1 MSSVPEPLEES
12 QSLRNWDLAF
22 QHMPKTRI
30 RQEIAMEAARE
41 LVWEWFFRPIQTTNF
56 WEPNGSSSS
65 ESPELA
71 GPTVCIQIVE
81 KICADLPVGFDE
93 LGEDFVST
101 LSAHI
106 LEIMALG
113 ITVGDEVRS

>member
-1 MSSVPEPLEES
+1 MIFAPEPLEENKYL
-12 QSLRNWDLAF
+12 QNWDVAF

-41 LVWEWFFRPIQTTNF
+41 LVWEWFFRPIQSTNF
-56 WEPNGSSSS
+56 WEPNGSSSC
-65 ESPELA
+65 ESLDLA
-71 GPTVCIQIVE
+71 GPTVCIRIVE
-81 KICADLPVGFDE
+81 KVCADLPVDFDE
-93 LGEDFVST
+93 LDEDFVST